1 MRCPA
6 CGSARSRVIE
16 SRDVDDTAAVRR
28 RRECDDCNHRFTTYE
43 RIELPRLLVIKK
55 NGERELYDRSKLAGG
70 IYKAC
75 EKRPVGSEKIEEAI
89 ADIERDIYGIG
100 ESEISST
107 DLGELVMKRLAGL
120 DDVAYVR
127 FASVY
132 RSFTSLDSF
141 EKALAQIKKTRK

>member
-16 SRDVDDTAAVRR
+16 SRDVEDSAAVRR
-28 RRECDDCNHRFTTYE
+28 RRECDDCQHRFTTYE
-43 RIELPRLLVIKK
+43 RIELPRLLVVKK
-55 NGERELYDRSKLAGG
+55 NGDRELYDRTKMAGG

-75 EKRPVGSEKIEEAI
+75 EKRPVGSEKIEQTI
-89 ADIERDIYGIG
+89 ADIERDIYAIG
-100 ESEISST
+100 ESEIAST
-107 DLGELVMKRLAGL
+107 DLGELVMQHLAQL

-141 EKALAQIKKTRK
+141 EKALAQIKKNRK

>member
-89 ADIERDIYGIG
+89 ADIERDIYGLG